1 MPHYLWLTNV
11 ILNEQTLQ
19 VEQKEMLQEEWEEE
33 SGFAVLITNEQT
45 SYKCMLPWKQIHQKD
60 KSKMLNQYIII
71 YENYDTQIEVNKDIE
86 PNTIKLFDLINIH
99 EILSSEIH
107 IESIL
112 SNTNVIFTRTYF
124 I

>member
-1 MPHYLWLTNV
+1 
-11 ILNEQTLQ
+11 
-19 VEQKEMLQEEWEEE
+19 
-33 SGFAVLITNEQT
+33 
-45 SYKCMLPWKQIHQKD
+45 
-60 KSKMLNQYIII
+60 MLNQYIII

-86 PNTIKLFDLINIH
+86 PNSIKLFDLINIH

>member
-1 MPHYLWLTNV
+1 
-11 ILNEQTLQ
+11 
-19 VEQKEMLQEEWEEE
+19 
-33 SGFAVLITNEQT
+33 
-45 SYKCMLPWKQIHQKD
+45 
-60 KSKMLNQYIII
+60 MLNQYIII

-112 SNTNVIFTRTYF
+112 SNTNVIFTRTF
-124 I
+124 LFRL

>member
-45 SYKCMLPWKQIHQKD
+45 SYKCMLPWKQIH
-60 KSKMLNQYIII
+60 
-71 YENYDTQIEVNKDIE
+71 
-86 PNTIKLFDLINIH
+86 
-99 EILSSEIH
+99 
-107 IESIL
+107 
-112 SNTNVIFTRTYF
+112 
-124 I
+124 